1 MMGSGSKSSPSS
13 VLEGLHG
20 VKIVHKFPCNKEKTL
35 NASDFDLSTAE
46 ASEIGGNLS
55 LPLQRI
61 WQQRPPCLRPVRCNL
76 HGDQSIMETIAN
88 VLTSLP
94 FIFLGFQA
102 PRKNM
107 SSALYANSLIGVG
120 VASTLYHCSRGEVR
134 KYFRWADYTA
144 IAATTV
150 CLSRAL
156 REENPKLLMA
166 ASVLLLPFQPFMVS
180 AVHTGMMEVAFVKR
194 ASTNPGL
201 RTAHS
206 MHTMSSILGGLLF
219 VADDYFPET
228 PYIHAAW
235 HLAAAL
241 GVHTC
246 NRLLN

>member
-1 MMGSGSKSSPSS
+1 MGSGSKSSPSR

-20 VKIVHKFPCNKEKTL
+20 VKIVHKFPCSKEKTL
-35 NASDFDLSTAE
+35 HEGVFDLSTAE
-46 ASEIGGNLS
+46 VSEIGGSPS
-55 LPLQRI
+55 LPIQRI
-61 WQQRPPCLRPVRCNL
+61 WQQRPPCLRPIRCNL
-76 HGDQSIMETIAN
+76 HGDQSVTETIAN

-107 SSALYANSLIGVG
+107 SCALYANSLVGVG

-156 REENPKLLMA
+156 RDENPKLLMA
-166 ASVLLLPFQPFMVS
+166 ASALLLPFQPFMVS

-194 ASTNPGL
+194 ASTNPDL
-201 RTAHS
+201 RMAHS

-219 VADDYFPET
+219 VADDCFPQI

-235 HLAAAL
+235 HLAAAV
-241 GVHTC
+241 GVGTC
-246 NRLLN
+246 NKLLE